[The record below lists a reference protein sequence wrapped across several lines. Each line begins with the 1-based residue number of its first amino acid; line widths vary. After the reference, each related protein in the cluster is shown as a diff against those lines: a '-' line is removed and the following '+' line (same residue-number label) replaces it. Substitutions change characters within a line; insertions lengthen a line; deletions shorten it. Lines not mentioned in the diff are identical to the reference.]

1 MAKIESIGMNRAEQ
15 VRQVL
20 ATKGLTL
27 YRVSQRSTEIFG
39 GSSLFHIP
47 HNLYYDV
54 ADPSS
59 CPSIHQLFAFSRITN
74 YRLCDWLAIFGFNL
88 DLIPRLGLLIPRERT
103 ILLDS
108 SVYDTRAWIPWFAG
122 RPLEGEAPAI
132 APLRQL
138 LASAAPR
145 RAAELVVQSRN
156 VFLYGRVGCEDW
168 NAFPHFAPGSI
179 VRVDTRH
186 SEEPPAGGAPDA
198 GRRFFFVEHASGW
211 TCSQLRQLTRD
222 RIMLYSEQR
231 PSCGL
236 MELRL
241 GKDARILGAVDAEIR
256 PIASVHSARQP
267 VFLMATAVPQPP
279 RASELPGGLG
289 GLLRGSRMRAGLS
302 FREAS
307 AASRRIASLL
317 ADEHFFAAASTLS
330 DYETLSAPPRQI
342 QKAITLCALYFI
354 DFWRFLRTAG
364 LPLDQGGREP
374 IPDEF
379 VQRPGSDRGHD
390 SAARGTGESLQRSE
404 TFLASLLAQ
413 WEEVPLFLRYS
424 LSDLTTLKNFS
435 LSDVFWVG
443 GVEMPMHP
451 WLVNAAF
458 VVVNRRIKKPAR
470 LAGRMTHEPRLYMI
484 LERDGGYLC
493 SCCAV
498 DGENLVVYN
507 CSGGSP
513 GIRRLRNGVD
523 AEIIGQVTAIV
534 RRLR

>member
-1 MAKIESIGMNRAEQ
+1 MNRAEQ

-20 ATKGLTL
+20 STKGLTL
-27 YRVSQRSTEIFG
+27 YHLSQRSAEIFG
-39 GSSLFHIP
+39 RYSPFHIP

-54 ADPSS
+54 TDP
-59 CPSIHQLFAFSRITN
+59 PLLPNIHQLFALSRITN
-74 YRLCDWLAIFGFNL
+74 YRLCDWLAIFGFDL
-88 DLIPRLGLLIPRERT
+88 DLIPRLGLLIPRKRT
-103 ILLDS
+103 TLLDS
-108 SVYDTRAWIPWFAG
+108 SVYDTQAWVPWFAG
-122 RPLEGEAPAI
+122 RRLEGEAPAI

-145 RAAELVVQSRN
+145 RAAELLSQSRN
-156 VFLYGRVGCEDW
+156 VFLYARVGSEDD

-186 SEEPPAGGAPDA
+186 PEELLAGGTRDA
-198 GRRFFFVEHASGW
+198 GRRFFFVEHPRGW

-222 RIMLYSEQR
+222 RVMLYSQQR

-241 GKDARILGAVDAEIR
+241 GKDARILGVVDAEIR
-256 PIASVHSARQP
+256 PTASDHVARQP
-267 VFLMATAVPQPP
+267 FLYAGTAMLQTR
-279 RASELPGGLG
+279 RAPELPGDLS

-330 DYETLSAPPRQI
+330 DYETLSAPPRHI
-342 QKAITLCALYFI
+342 QKGITVCALYCI
-354 DFWRFLRTAG
+354 DFWQFLGAAG

-374 IPDEF
+374 IPDEL
-379 VQRPGSDRGHD
+379 VQRPAPDRGHGLV
-390 SAARGTGESLQRSE
+390 ATGAQESPQGSE

-413 WEEVPLFLRYS
+413 WEEVPLFLRHS
-424 LSDLTTLKNFS
+424 LSDLTSLRNFS
-435 LSDVFWVG
+435 LSDIFWVG
-443 GVEMPMHP
+443 GIEMPMHP
-451 WLVNAAF
+451 WLVDAAF
-458 VVVNRRIKKPAR
+458 AVVNRRIKKPAR
-470 LAGRMTHEPRLYMI
+470 LAGRMTREPRLYMI
-484 LERDGGYLC
+484 LKRDGGYLC

-498 DGENLVVYN
+498 EGDNLVVYSY
-507 CSGGSP
+507 SGRPP

>member
-1 MAKIESIGMNRAEQ
+1 MNRAEQ

-27 YRVSQRSTEIFG
+27 YRVSQQSAEIFG
-39 GSSLFHIP
+39 GSSPFHIP

-59 CPSIHQLFAFSRITN
+59 SPNIHQLFAFSRITN
-74 YRLCDWLAIFGFNL
+74 YRLCDWLAIFGFDL

-103 ILLDS
+103 VLLDS
-108 SVYDTRAWIPWFAG
+108 SVYDTRAWIPWFGG
-122 RPLEGEAPAI
+122 RPLEGEVPAI

-145 RAAELVVQSRN
+145 RAAELLARSRN
-156 VFLYGRVGCEDW
+156 VFLYGRVGSEDG
-168 NAFPHFAPGSI
+168 NAFPDFAPGSI

-186 SEEPPAGGAPDA
+186 PEELLAGGTRDA

-222 RIMLYSEQR
+222 RVMLYSEQR

-241 GKDARILGAVDAEIR
+241 GKDARILGVVDAEIR
-256 PIASVHSARQP
+256 PIASDHAARQP
-267 VFLMATAVPQPP
+267 VFIAAAVPQAR
-279 RASELPGGLG
+279 RAPELPNDLS

-317 ADEHFFAAASTLS
+317 GDEHFFAAASTLS
-330 DYETLSAPPRQI
+330 DYETLSVPPRHI
-342 QKAITLCALYFI
+342 QKAITLCVLYCI
-354 DFWRFLRTAG
+354 DFWRLLSTAG
-364 LPLDQGGREP
+364 LPLDQSGREP
-374 IPDEF
+374 MPDEL
-379 VQRPGSDRGHD
+379 VQRPGSDRRYGPT
-390 SAARGTGESLQRSE
+390 ATGTDESLQRDE
-404 TFLASLLAQ
+404 TFLASLLSQ
-413 WEEVPLFLRYS
+413 WEEVPLFLRHS

-451 WLVNAAF
+451 WLVDAAF
-458 VVVNRRIKKPAR
+458 AVVNRRIKKPAR

-484 LERDGGYLC
+484 LKRDGGYLC

-498 DGENLVVYN
+498 EGDNLVVYN
-507 CSGGSP
+507 CSAGSP

-523 AEIIGQVTAIV
+523 AEIIGEVTAIV
-534 RRLR
+534 RRVR

>member
-1 MAKIESIGMNRAEQ
+1 MNRTEY

-27 YRVSQRSTEIFG
+27 YRVSQRSAEIFG
-39 GSSLFHIP
+39 RPSPFHIP

-59 CPSIHQLFAFSRITN
+59 SPNIHQLFAFSRITN
-74 YRLCDWLAIFGFNL
+74 YRLCDWLAIFGFDLN
-88 DLIPRLGLLIPRERT
+88 LIPRLGLLIPRKRT
-103 ILLDS
+103 VLLDS
-108 SVYDTRAWIPWFAG
+108 SVYDTRAWVPWFAG
-122 RPLEGEAPAI
+122 RPLEREVPAI

-145 RAAELVVQSRN
+145 RAAELLVQSRN
-156 VFLYGRVGCEDW
+156 VFLYGRVGSEDG
-168 NAFPHFAPGSI
+168 NAFPDFAPGSI
-179 VRVDTRH
+179 VRVDTRQP
-186 SEEPPAGGAPDA
+186 EELLAGGTRDA
-198 GRRFFFVEHASGW
+198 GKRFFFVEHASGW

-222 RIMLYSEQR
+222 RVMLYSEQR
-231 PSCGL
+231 PACGL

-256 PIASVHSARQP
+256 PTASDHAARQP
-267 VFLMATAVPQPP
+267 VFFIATAAPQAP
-279 RASELPGGLG
+279 RAPELSGDLS
-289 GLLRGSRMRAGLS
+289 GLLRGSRSRAGLS

-317 ADEHFFAAASTLS
+317 ADEHFFAATSTLS
-330 DYETLSAPPRQI
+330 DYETLSAPPRHI
-342 QKAITLCALYFI
+342 QKAITLCALYCI
-354 DFWRFLRTAG
+354 DFWRFLRAAG

-374 IPDEF
+374 IPDEL
-379 VQRPGSDRGHD
+379 VQHPGSDRGHD
-390 SAARGTGESLQRSE
+390 SAARGTDESLQRSQ

-413 WEEVPLFLRYS
+413 WEEVPLFLRDS

-451 WLVNAAF
+451 WLVDAAF
-458 VVVNRRIKKPAR
+458 AVVNRRVKKPAQ
-470 LAGRMTHEPRLYMI
+470 LAARMTNEPRLYMI
-484 LERDGGYLC
+484 LKRDGGYLC

-498 DGENLVVYN
+498 EGENLVVYN

-534 RRLR
+534 RRMR

>member
-1 MAKIESIGMNRAEQ
+1 MNRAEH

-27 YRVSQRSTEIFG
+27 YHVSQRSAEVFG
-39 GSSLFHIP
+39 RSSPFHIP

-54 ADPSS
+54 ADCSS
-59 CPSIHQLFAFSRITN
+59 SPNIQQLFAFSRITN
-74 YRLCDWLAIFGFNL
+74 YRLCDWLAIFGFDL
-88 DLIPRLGLLIPRERT
+88 DVIPRLGLLIPRERT

-122 RPLEGEAPAI
+122 RPLEAEAPAI

-138 LASAAPR
+138 LVSAAPR
-145 RAAELVVQSRN
+145 RAAELLRQSRN
-156 VFLYGRVGCEDW
+156 VFLYGRVGREDG

-186 SEEPPAGGAPDA
+186 PEELLAGGARDA

-222 RIMLYSEQR
+222 RVILYSEER
-231 PSCGL
+231 PWCGM

-241 GKDARILGAVDAEIR
+241 GKDARILGVVDAEIR
-256 PIASVHSARQP
+256 LTANVHAARQP
-267 VFLMATAVPQPP
+267 LFWIATAASPAP
-279 RASELPGGLG
+279 RAPELPGDLR

-317 ADEHFFAAASTLS
+317 SDEHFFAAASTLS
-330 DYETLSAPPRQI
+330 DYETLSLPPRHI
-342 QKAITLCALYFI
+342 QKAITLCALYCI
-354 DFWRFLRTAG
+354 DFWRFLSAAG

-374 IPDEF
+374 VPDEF
-379 VQRPGSDRGHD
+379 VQHPGSDRGHD
-390 SAARGTGESLQRSE
+390 SRARGTDESLPRGE
-404 TFLASLLAQ
+404 TFLGSLLAQ
-413 WEEVPLFLRYS
+413 WEEVPLFLRHS
-424 LSDLTTLKNFS
+424 LSDLSTLKNFS

-458 VVVNRRIKKPAR
+458 AVVNRRIKKPAR

-484 LERDGGYLC
+484 LERNGGYLC

-498 DGENLVVYN
+498 EGENLVVYN
-507 CSGGSP
+507 CSAGSP

-534 RRLR
+534 RRVR

>member
-1 MAKIESIGMNRAEQ
+1 MNRAEQ

-27 YRVSQRSTEIFG
+27 YRVSQRSAEIFG
-39 GSSLFHIP
+39 RSSPFHIP

-59 CPSIHQLFAFSRITN
+59 SPNIHQLFAFSRITN
-74 YRLCDWLAIFGFNL
+74 YRLGDWLAIFGFDL

-122 RPLEGEAPAI
+122 RPLEGEVPAI

-145 RAAELVVQSRN
+145 RAAELLAQSRN
-156 VFLYGRVGCEDW
+156 VFLYGRVGGEDG
-168 NAFPHFAPGSI
+168 NAFPDFAPGSI

-186 SEEPPAGGAPDA
+186 PEELLAGGTRDA

-222 RIMLYSEQR
+222 RVMLYSEQR

-241 GKDARILGAVDAEIR
+241 GKDARILGVVDAEIR
-256 PIASVHSARQP
+256 PAATDHAIRPP
-267 VFLMATAVPQPP
+267 VFFIATAMPQAR
-279 RASELPGGLG
+279 RAPELPGDLS
-289 GLLRGSRMRAGLS
+289 GLLRASRMRAGLS

-330 DYETLSAPPRQI
+330 DYETLSAPPRHI
-342 QKAITLCALYFI
+342 QKAITLCALYCI

-374 IPDEF
+374 IPDEL
-379 VQRPGSDRGHD
+379 VERPAPDR
-390 SAARGTGESLQRSE
+390 SYSPAATGTDESFQRSD
-404 TFLASLLAQ
+404 TFLASLLTQ
-413 WEEVPLFLRYS
+413 WEEVPLFLRHS
-424 LSDLTTLKNFS
+424 LSDLTSLKNFS

-451 WLVNAAF
+451 WLVDAAF
-458 VVVNRRIKKPAR
+458 AVVNRRIKKPAR
-470 LAGRMTHEPRLYMI
+470 LSGRMPPEPRLYLI

-493 SCCAV
+493 SCCAL
-498 DGENLVVYN
+498 DRDNLVVYN
-507 CSGGSP
+507 CSGESP
-513 GIRRLRNGVD
+513 GIRWLRNGVD

>member
-1 MAKIESIGMNRAEQ
+1 MNRAEQ

-20 ATKGLTL
+20 ATKGFSL

-39 GSSLFHIP
+39 HSSPFHIP

-59 CPSIHQLFAFSRITN
+59 SPNIHQLFALSRITN
-74 YRLCDWLAIFGFNL
+74 YRLCDWLAIFGFDL
-88 DLIPRLGLLIPRERT
+88 DVIPRLALLIPRERT

-138 LASAAPR
+138 LASATPR
-145 RAAELVVQSRN
+145 RAAELLAQSRSI
-156 VFLYGRVGCEDW
+156 FLYGRVGSEDG
-168 NAFPHFAPGSI
+168 NAFPDFAPGSV

-186 SEEPPAGGAPDA
+186 PEELLAGGARDA
-198 GRRFFFVEHASGW
+198 GRRFFFVEHAGGW
-211 TCSQLRQLTRD
+211 TCSQLRLLARD
-222 RIMLYSEQR
+222 RVMLYSEQR

-241 GKDARILGAVDAEIR
+241 GKDGRILGVVDAEIR
-256 PIASVHSARQP
+256 PTASDQVARP
-267 VFLMATAVPQPP
+267 FVFFMATAAPERRVP
-279 RASELPGGLG
+279 ELPGDLSGF
-289 GLLRGSRMRAGLS
+289 LRGSRMRAGLS

-330 DYETLSAPPRQI
+330 DYETLSAPPRHI
-342 QKAITLCALYFI
+342 QKAITLCALYCI
-354 DFWRFLRTAG
+354 DFWRFLRAAG

-374 IPDEF
+374 MPDEL
-379 VQRPGSDRGHD
+379 VLRPAPDGSHGP
-390 SAARGTGESLQRSE
+390 AATGTDESFQRSE

-413 WEEVPLFLRYS
+413 WEEVPLFLGHS

-443 GVEMPMHP
+443 GVETPMHP
-451 WLVNAAF
+451 WLVDAAF
-458 VVVNRRIKKPAR
+458 AVVNRRIKKPAR
-470 LAGRMTHEPRLYMI
+470 LAGRMTHEPGLYMI
-484 LERDGGYLC
+484 LKRDGGYLC

-498 DGENLVVYN
+498 EGENLVVYN
-507 CSGGSP
+507 CSCGSP

-534 RRLR
+534 RRVR

>member
-1 MAKIESIGMNRAEQ
+1 MGMNRAEQ

-27 YRVSQRSTEIFG
+27 YRVSQRSAEIFG
-39 GSSLFHIP
+39 GSSPFHIP

-59 CPSIHQLFAFSRITN
+59 SPNIHQLFAFSRITN
-74 YRLCDWLAIFGFNL
+74 YRLCDWLAIFGFDL
-88 DLIPRLGLLIPRERT
+88 DLVPRLGLLIPRERT

-108 SVYDTRAWIPWFAG
+108 SVYNTRAWIPWFAG
-122 RPLEGEAPAI
+122 RPLEGDVPAI

-138 LASAAPR
+138 LASAVPR
-145 RAAELVVQSRN
+145 RAAELLAQSRN
-156 VFLYGRVGCEDW
+156 VFLYGRVGSEDG
-168 NAFPHFAPGSI
+168 NAFPDFAPGSI
-179 VRVDTRH
+179 VRVDARR
-186 SEEPPAGGAPDA
+186 SEELLTGGARDA
-198 GRRFFFVEHASGW
+198 GRRFFFVEHGSGW

-222 RIMLYSEQR
+222 RVMLYSEQR

-241 GKDARILGAVDAEIR
+241 GTEARILGVVDAEIR
-256 PIASVHSARQP
+256 PTASDHAARQP
-267 VFLMATAVPQPP
+267 VFFMSTAMPQSR
-279 RASELPGGLG
+279 RAPELPGDLG
-289 GLLRGSRMRAGLS
+289 GLLRGSRLRAGLS

-330 DYETLSAPPRQI
+330 DYETLSVPPRHI
-342 QKAITLCALYFI
+342 QKAITLCALYCI
-354 DFWRFLRTAG
+354 DFWRLLRAAG

-374 IPDEF
+374 ISDEL
-379 VQRPGSDRGHD
+379 VQRPAPDRSQGSV
-390 SAARGTGESLQRSE
+390 ATGTDESLQRNE
-404 TFLASLLAQ
+404 TFLASLLDQ
-413 WEEVPLFLRYS
+413 WEEIPLFLRHS
-424 LSDLTTLKNFS
+424 LSDFASLKNFS

-451 WLVNAAF
+451 WLVDAAF
-458 VVVNRRIKKPAR
+458 AVVNRRMKKPAR
-470 LAGRMTHEPRLYMI
+470 LAGRMTHEPGLYMI
-484 LERDGGYLC
+484 LKRDGGYLC

-498 DGENLVVYN
+498 DQDNLVVYN

-534 RRLR
+534 RRVR